1 VRSIGMVKPCRPST
15 LSLCESSDA
24 ILFGSVG
31 GPEQEALA
39 PELQPERASL
49 LALGKHFNLFCNI
62 RPAKLFR
69 SMVSRSPLHPEIVKD
84 GVDILCVRELSVD
97 PFHYNY
103 NIKLIY

>member
-1 VRSIGMVKPCRPST
+1 MRSIGMVKPCRPST

-84 GVDILCVRELSVD
+84 DVDILCVRELSGEPRKSKVRTS
-97 PFHYNY
+97 
-103 NIKLIY
+103 